1 MREEVD
7 INRDGAITRFEVY
20 AGLAKLI
27 RREQWDDT
35 YADSLWVLPV
45 A

>member
-7 INRDGAITRFEVY
+7 INRDGTVSRFEVY

-27 RREQWDDT
+27 RREQWSDA
-35 YADSLWVLPV
+35 YAEGLWVTP
-45 A
+45 AA